1 MKINHSLIKIFN
13 TIIPN
18 NILINKYF
26 RILNFHHI
34 REEYFESIK
43 KILLSLLK
51 DHEFINP
58 KDFYLMEKK
67 YITHK
72 KKCIMITLDDGF
84 YSQRNFAEK
93 VLNELNIKAIFF
105 VIPNFVNQNNLESS
119 KQFVKKNI
127 LSTINLKNFDI
138 NMRNMNISDLQFLL
152 QNGHEI
158 GLHSLN
164 HTKLSD
170 ISGQNFLEE
179 EIYGNLD
186 KMQSALD
193 TKIISFA
200 YPFGDINSI
209 SPEALSI
216 IQKHYDFIFSGIRGN
231 NTLQSLKKVYW
242 RDAID
247 DNSSLDLFE
256 GLLRGFS
263 DFYYYSDRKKITRMF
278 NR

>member
-13 TIIPN
+13 TVIPN
-18 NILINKYF
+18 NILSYKYF

-34 REEYFESIK
+34 REEYFENIK
-43 KILLSLLK
+43 TILLSLK
-51 DHEFINP
+51 NDHEFINP
-58 KDFYLMEKK
+58 KNFYLMENKDFIK
-67 YITHK
+67 K
-72 KKCIMITLDDGF
+72 KKCIMITLDDGY

-93 VLNELNIKAIFF
+93 VLDELDIKAIFF
-105 VIPNFVNQNNLESS
+105 VIPNFVNKNNLESS

-127 LSTINLKNFDI
+127 LNTINLKNFDI
-138 NMRNMNISDLQFLL
+138 NMRNMTIADLQLL
-152 QNGHEI
+152 LKNGHEI

-164 HTKLSD
+164 HIKLSN
-170 ISGQNFLEE
+170 ISSQNFLEE

-186 KMQSALD
+186 KMQKMLG
-193 TKIISFA
+193 TKINSFA
-200 YPFGDINSI
+200 YPFGDIKSI

-216 IQKHYDFIFSGIRGN
+216 IQKYYKFIFSGIRGN
-231 NTLQSLKKVYW
+231 NSSRSFKKIYW

-247 DNSSLDLFE
+247 DNSPLDLFE

-263 DFYYYSDRKKITRMF
+263 DFYYYIDRKKITWML